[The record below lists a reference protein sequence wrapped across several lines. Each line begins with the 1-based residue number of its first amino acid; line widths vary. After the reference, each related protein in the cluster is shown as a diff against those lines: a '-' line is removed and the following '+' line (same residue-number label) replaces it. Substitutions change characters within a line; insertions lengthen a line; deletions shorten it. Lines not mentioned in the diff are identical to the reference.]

1 MSENFTSKNNVS
13 EVIKKLVKKNYI
25 FKGKLT
31 PPKGEKTKNWKSRN
45 QLLFKSTIFGDD
57 TDRPLQKAN
66 GEWTYF
72 AGDMAYHANKISR
85 KFNFLINILGA
96 DHAGYIKRITSAAKA
111 ISNEKVNLICK
122 VSQLVKLYQDGQP
135 FKMSKRKGDY
145 ITVEDLIREVGKDST
160 RFMMLNRSN
169 DAELDFDFKQVSE
182 KSKDNP
188 IFMFNMHLHV

>member
-1 MSENFTSKNNVS
+1 MELIKNNLILLGVKHDKFVYESKIISKNNVS

-85 KFNFLINILGA
+85 KFNFLI
-96 DHAGYIKRITSAAKA
+96 
-111 ISNEKVNLICK
+111 IS
-122 VSQLVKLYQDGQP
+122 KL
-135 FKMSKRKGDY
+135 
-145 ITVEDLIREVGKDST
+145 
-160 RFMMLNRSN
+160 
-169 DAELDFDFKQVSE
+169 
-182 KSKDNP
+182 
-188 IFMFNMHLHV
+188 